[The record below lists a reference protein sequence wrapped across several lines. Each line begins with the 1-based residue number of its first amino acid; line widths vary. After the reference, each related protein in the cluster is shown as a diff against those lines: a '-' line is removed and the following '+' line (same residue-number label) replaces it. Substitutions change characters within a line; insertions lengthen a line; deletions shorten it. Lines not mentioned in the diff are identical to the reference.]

1 MSLVPAYAQCTAP
14 DKTHGA
20 PLAFPSC
27 SPQQASPNLTIGTP
41 DANGAA
47 ANSVGSVLYKAV
59 AAGDVSVDA
68 AISDVRNA
76 SDLSDYEGGLQVSSV
91 MRITDRT
98 NSVSPGG
105 DGDAAT
111 VLDIPFP
118 VEVPCAAT
126 GSPGIGSSCSTST
139 SLNAVVPG
147 AITSGKRAVWEF
159 GQVQVYDGGPDGDTS
174 TADNSLFAVEGFF
187 TP

>member
-1 MSLVPAYAQCTAP
+1 
-14 DKTHGA
+14 
-20 PLAFPSC
+20 
-27 SPQQASPNLTIGTP
+27 
-41 DANGAA
+41 
-47 ANSVGSVLYKAV
+47 
-59 AAGDVSVDA
+59 
-68 AISDVRNA
+68 
-76 SDLSDYEGGLQVSSV
+76 

-118 VEVPCAAT
+118 VEGPVR
-126 GSPGIGSSCSTST
+126 GDRLNRGIGSSCSTST